1 MKQVVIIG
9 GGIAGM
15 EAAAWLDHN
24 GVQVTLLEQADKQ
37 GGKLLTWDKL
47 FPTRRPTQEVLAFLQ
62 KSMSGQTNVVTN
74 AQLAQIQ
81 RTKNGFLLSVQG
93 REAIE
98 ADAVLIATGFDV
110 FNARKKEEYGYGIYE
125 NVITSADLE
134 RLIAGGKPLVN
145 PAGQVPQRIGFIH
158 CVGSRDE
165 KVGNEYCSRVCC
177 VTAVKQSITVKER
190 LPDAQ
195 VFCFYMDL
203 RMFGRGYEK
212 LYREAQ
218 EKHGVTFIRGRLSEA
233 CDDPQGRIIV
243 KVEDTLRGLPLRMT
257 VDLLVL
263 MVGMVPSEGTTRVA
277 RMLDLARGSDGFIVP
292 ADEHTQNNKAQI
304 PGVFLAGTC
313 TGPKSIQGTIADAR
327 AACLQVLEYLKE
339 LRKGL

>member
-1 MKQVVIIG
+1 MKRAAIIG

-15 EAAAWLDHN
+15 EAAAWLAHN
-24 GVQVTLLEQADKQ
+24 GVQVTLLEQADRQ

-47 FPTRRPTQEVLAFLQ
+47 FPTRRSTQDVLAFLQ
-62 KSMSGQTNVVTN
+62 KSMNGQTSVVTG
-74 AQLAQIQ
+74 AQLEHIRQAEN
-81 RTKNGFLLSVQG
+81 RFLLSVHG
-93 REAIE
+93 KETIE
-98 ADAVLIATGFDV
+98 ADALLIATGFDV
-110 FNARKKEEYGYGIYE
+110 FNAARKEEYGYGIYSS
-125 NVITSADLE
+125 VITSADLE
-134 RLIAGGKPLVN
+134 RLVAAGKPLLN
-145 PAGQVPQRIGFIH
+145 SGGPVPQRVGFVH

-177 VTAVKQSITVKER
+177 VTAVKQSITVKEC
-190 LPDAQ
+190 LPEAQ

-218 EKHGVTFIRGRLSEA
+218 EKHGVTFIRGRVSEA

-243 KVEDTLRGLPLRMT
+243 KVEDTLRGLPLKMT

-263 MVGMVPSEGTTRVA
+263 MVGMVPSEGTRSVA
-277 RMLDLARGSDGFIVP
+277 RMLDLPRGSDGFILP
-292 ADEHTQNNKAQI
+292 ADEHMQNNRSGI

-327 AACLQVLEYLKE
+327 AASLQVLEYLKQT
-339 LRKGL
+339 